1 MGITDEEEGG
11 RTFLFSAHFF
21 CREENVDYG
30 EVCGGFSMQ
39 ALECFGVSG
48 DGLSAWRV
56 LAGAN
61 CCQQCIT

>member
-1 MGITDEEEGG
+1 MVGPFC
-11 RTFLFSAHFF
+11 FLHISS
-21 CREENVDYG
+21 CREENVNYG